1 MPVSAPSAST
11 QRATAAP
18 PSPEIL
24 VRAASLSFGGDVLFD
39 GLDARF
45 AGGRCTCLLGP
56 SGVGKS
62 SLLRLI
68 AGLIAPGAG
77 GEVAAGDGGPI
88 AGRAA
93 WMSQSDSLMPWL
105 SARGNVAVGAR
116 LRGEDLRAA
125 LKRADELLARVG
137 LAGREAD
144 RPAALSG
151 GMRQRVSLARTLF
164 EDRPFVLM
172 DEPFSSLDAITRL
185 QLQAEA
191 ARLLQGRTAVL
202 VTHDP
207 LEALRIGHRILVMAG
222 RPAALSAPIDPPGDP
237 PRDPADPRVLALQ
250 GELLRRL
257 VAAKAAA

>member
-1 MPVSAPSAST
+1 
-11 QRATAAP
+11 
-18 PSPEIL
+18 
-24 VRAASLSFGGDVLFD
+24 LSFGGDVLFD
-39 GLDARF
+39 GFDAHF

-68 AGLIAPGAG
+68 AGLIAPGPGGEGGAG
-77 GEVAAGDGGPI
+77 GEVAAGDGRPV

-116 LRGEDLRAA
+116 LRGGPDYAGA
-125 LKRADELLARVG
+125 LARADELLARVG
-137 LAGREAD
+137 LEGREAD

-172 DEPFSSLDAITRL
+172 DEPFSALDAITRL

-191 ARLLQGRTAVL
+191 ARLLQGRTVVL

-207 LEALRIGHRILVMAG
+207 LEALRIGHRVLVMAG
-222 RPAALSAPIDPPGDP
+222 RPAALSDPIDPPGDP
-237 PRDPADPRVLALQ
+237 PRDPADARVLALQ
-250 GELLRRL
+250 GELLHRL
-257 VAAKAAA
+257 VEAKAAA